1 MASLLLLDVSG
12 VYDKV
17 SHRRLLYNLR
27 KRSIDPL
34 VVKWIESFLANR
46 TTILKTNKHTTPRT
60 QITTGIPQGSPL
72 SPILYLFYNSDLIDG
87 CINRTDL
94 DTVATGFVDD
104 VGLLTVGDATEGN
117 SS

>member
-46 TTILKTNKHTTPRT
+46 TTMLKTSEYTILRT
-60 QITTGIPQGSPL
+60 QITIGIL
-72 SPILYLFYNSDLIDG
+72 
-87 CINRTDL
+87 
-94 DTVATGFVDD
+94 
-104 VGLLTVGDATEGN
+104 
-117 SS
+117 